1 MAAGAAVRNKSMEQV
16 KEEVIKYCE
25 EVLNGWIW

>member
-1 MAAGAAVRNKSMEQV
+1 MAAGAAVRSKTLEQI

-25 EVLNGWIW
+25 EIFNG